1 MVNFNWTF
9 NIQNT
14 VPYSL
19 ETQNS
24 NVIKTIGWNIIGK
37 DSENEIKQSSVGG
50 SIDFDISSLSDFKE
64 INQISNDDLKSWVIS
79 VEGQD
84 KIDKMKQG
92 IVDNIDS
99 LPEDFNPTPNA

>member
-19 ETQNS
+19 ETQKS
-24 NVIKTIGWNIIGK
+24 NVIKTIGWNIVGK

-50 SIDFDISSLSDFKE
+50 CIDFDISSLSDFKE
-64 INQISNDDLKSWVIS
+64 INKISNDDLDSCVIN
-79 VEGQD
+79 VVGQD
-84 KIDKMKQG
+84 KI
-92 IVDNIDS
+92 N
-99 LPEDFNPTPNA
+99 